1 MAVARSTACS
11 MPPLPQGPRATR
23 RAARS
28 SGVSSYQS
36 AIGPKVPDVRRA
48 IESPSS
54 RTPSFT
60 SSPASAGKNS
70 TV

>member
-1 MAVARSTACS
+1 MAVARSRASS
-11 MPPLPQGPRATR
+11 MPPLPHGPRATR

-28 SGVSSYQS
+28 SGVRAYQS
-36 AIGPKVPDVRRA
+36 TIGPKVPEVRRSMD
-48 IESPSS
+48 SPSS
-54 RTPSFT
+54 STPSFT